1 MKQLLNNI
9 LNITIALRQQN
20 QISQLNIREL
30 TDHGRMTLFFKNT
43 KGFWGSGASEGHRK
57 IDPPKRNIKKATSSG
72 RITGMIKNRFKK

>member
-30 TDHGRMTLFFKNT
+30 TDRGRMTLFLKIPRDSGVLELLRPSKN
-43 KGFWGSGASEGHRK
+43 R
-57 IDPPKRNIKKATSSG
+57 PPQKNHIKKDTSSG

>member
-30 TDHGRMTLFFKNT
+30 TDRGRMTLFLKIPRD
-43 KGFWGSGASEGHRK
+43 SGVLELLKA
-57 IDPPKRNIKKATSSG
+57 NKK
-72 RITGMIKNRFKK
+72 